1 MSDFLSGN
9 YKLQKNKIKKPTNS
23 KKPKSKTIT
32 EEMEEEA
39 LSKLGGSICFVT
51 KSNTLMWNGNDEETS

>member
-9 YKLQKNKIKKPTNS
+9 YKLPKNKTKIKNDS
-23 KKPKSKTIT
+23 KISKVKTIT

-51 KSNTLMWNGNDEETS
+51 KSDTLMWNGSDEKTS

>member
-1 MSDFLSGN
+1 MSNFLSGN
-9 YKLQKNKIKKPTNS
+9 YKIPNINNKKTIKAKKTS
-23 KKPKSKTIT
+23 KSIT

-51 KSNTLMWNGNDEETS
+51 KSNTLMWNGNDEKTS

>member
-9 YKLQKNKIKKPTNS
+9 YKLPKNKIKKPTNS

-51 KSNTLMWNGNDEETS
+51 KSNTLMWNGDDEKAS